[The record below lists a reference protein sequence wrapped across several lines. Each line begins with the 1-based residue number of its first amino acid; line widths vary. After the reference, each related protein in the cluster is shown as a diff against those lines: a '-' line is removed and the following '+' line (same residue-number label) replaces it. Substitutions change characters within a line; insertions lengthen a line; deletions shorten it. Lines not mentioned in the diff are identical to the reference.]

1 MDDEELRRHFGHLQ
15 SQIWVLQVQVTAYR
29 LGLAVL
35 ARNHHDLPRLLADFD
50 GEVEA
55 AIANYL
61 SSDVPEALV
70 DRARQELEVMRGYL
84 REVTE
89 KAGQA

>member
-1 MDDEELRRHFGHLQ
+1 MEDEELKRHFGHLQ
-15 SQIWVLQVQVTAYR
+15 SQIWILQVQVTAYR

-35 ARNHHDLPRLLADFD
+35 ARNHHDLPQLLADFD

-61 SSDVPEALV
+61 SSDVPEALLN
-70 DRARQELEVMRGYL
+70 RARDELEIMRGYL

-89 KAGQA
+89 QKS